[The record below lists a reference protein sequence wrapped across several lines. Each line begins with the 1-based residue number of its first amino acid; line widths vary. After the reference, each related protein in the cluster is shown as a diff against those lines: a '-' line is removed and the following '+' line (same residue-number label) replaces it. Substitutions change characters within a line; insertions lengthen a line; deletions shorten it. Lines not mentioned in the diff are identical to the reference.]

1 MQQAVDVES
10 EQHLIAQPEAVEQQ
24 SQEEP
29 DQLQTDI
36 NGKIDIVEQEVHATA
51 GTEPAD
57 SSLNAAD
64 PAAEQ
69 TEQTEEAPAE

>member
-1 MQQAVDVES
+1 MQQAEDVEA
-10 EQHLIAQPEAVEQQ
+10 EQHSIAQPEAVEQQ

-29 DQLQTDI
+29 EQLQTDI
-36 NGKIDIVEQEVHATA
+36 NGEIDIVEQEVHATA
-51 GTEPAD
+51 DTEPAD

-64 PAAEQ
+64 PAVEQ

>member
-1 MQQAVDVES
+1 MQQAEDVEA
-10 EQHLIAQPEAVEQQ
+10 EQHSIAQPEAVEQQ

-29 DQLQTDI
+29 EQLQTDI
-36 NGKIDIVEQEVHATA
+36 NGEIDIVEQEVHATA
-51 GTEPAD
+51 DTEPVD

-64 PAAEQ
+64 PAVEQ